1 MNMEITEKPVEET
14 SQSDSNEVTID
25 FSKVTLNINAQF
37 LVNYRNILDATIE
50 RGTWKGNELSQ
61 IGAIYQNINGIL
73 QQVTSQVQQAKTEAS
88 KEVTKEVV
96 AEAVAEEAANEEAVP
111 LTNEA

>member
-1 MNMEITEKPVEET
+1 MNMEITEKPAEET
-14 SQSDSNEVTID
+14 STNSSTEVTID

-61 IGAIYQNINGIL
+61 IGAIYQSINDIL
-73 QQVTSQVQQAKTEAS
+73 QQVTSQVQQAKTES
-88 KEVTKEVV
+88 SNEVTKE
-96 AEAVAEEAANEEAVP
+96 EVAEEAEAS
-111 LTNEA
+111 TNEA

>member
-1 MNMEITEKPVEET
+1 MNMEITEKPAEEAST
-14 SQSDSNEVTID
+14 EVTID
-25 FSKVTLNINAQF
+25 FSKVALNINAQF

-96 AEAVAEEAANEEAVP
+96 AEAVAEEAAV
-111 LTNEA
+111 TNEV

>member
-1 MNMEITEKPVEET
+1 MNMEITEKPVEEK
-14 SQSDSNEVTID
+14 SAEVTID
-25 FSKVTLNINAQF
+25 FSKVALNINAQF

-73 QQVTSQVQQAKTEAS
+73 QQVTSQVQQTKTEAS

-96 AEAVAEEAANEEAVP
+96 AEVVTEEAANEEAVP